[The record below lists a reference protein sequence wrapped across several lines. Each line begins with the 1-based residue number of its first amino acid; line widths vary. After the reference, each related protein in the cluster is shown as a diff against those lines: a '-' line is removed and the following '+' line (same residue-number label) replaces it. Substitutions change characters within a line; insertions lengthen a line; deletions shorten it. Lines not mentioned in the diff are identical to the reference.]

1 MSELKP
7 CPFCGGRAVVERSY
21 RWGRSYRVRCKDK
34 GGRCPVRPKT
44 PYDFM
49 TEGLAVEVWNRRAE
63 QCETANVIDRAS
75 YEEGYADGFDR
86 GEEAVIQQV
95 DGIVGECTWGETL
108 MGNEVVRRIK
118 LLIDEFWKE
127 RES

>member
-1 MSELKP
+1 MGPAVSELKP
-7 CPFCGGRAVVERSY
+7 CPFCGGRAVVEHSY
-21 RWGRSYRVRCKDK
+21 RWGRSYRVRCRNKR
-34 GGRCPVRPKT
+34 GQCPVCPKT
-44 PYDFM
+44 PYDYM
-49 TEGLAVEVWNRRAE
+49 TEELAVDAWNRRAE

-95 DGIVGECTWGETL
+95 DGIVGDMWADESDK
-108 MGNEVVRRIK
+108 VKSIS
-118 LLIDEFWKE
+118 LLISEFWKE